1 MPNCG
6 LSLKNVTNW
15 ILPKTVSIALIKLNL
30 FVDKS
35 KHLSFPLLAD
45 PTKSRDVPGWKAPD
59 VKVSDIVKLSI

>member
-45 PTKSRDVPGWKAPD
+45 PTKSRDVPG
-59 VKVSDIVKLSI
+59 